1 MCDRYVWTG
10 SDGGKNAASFPL
22 RLTWLVIRFI
32 AFGSAHVFFQTET
45 TTPVTK
51 PDWIE
56 HSEWF
61 LAFAVP
67 YTILY
72 NINMGQSYTILIWD
86 NNL

>member
-1 MCDRYVWTG
+1 MTRFFRIHVTVYFILPSAASTLMCDRYVWTG

-56 HSEWF
+56 HSE
-61 LAFAVP
+61 
-67 YTILY
+67 
-72 NINMGQSYTILIWD
+72 
-86 NNL
+86 